1 MTKTFKSVIVVEFA
15 YNNHEA
21 ESKEHFYAENYSEK
35 PKESKGKAFIVAIN
49 SIGKDMTVYANSKE
63 EAELKHNKG
72 LSITDSYN
80 DEDVDGSHQI
90 EEIEFIEEVKE

>member
-1 MTKTFKSVIVVEFA
+1 MINKYYITESAIIKRVYSVE
-15 YNNHEA
+15 
-21 ESKEHFYAENYSEK
+21 
-35 PKESKGKAFIVAIN
+35 
-49 SIGKDMTVYANSKE
+49 ANSKE